1 MKTDHNFKVNNPETL
16 KRAMLILGSVDL
28 SEAWR
33 FQLKPFKLN
42 RSALQNNLYQKW
54 CGIIG
59 NDIGEPQSTMHTEF
73 KKAFVV
79 PIVERDDEDF
89 ALDMAL
95 WRTLYQSGQKEVAM
109 QAVERAKKRVS
120 TKWLNTKQFSELMDE
135 VEKYA
140 ANLGIVLPQ
149 PDSE

>member
-1 MKTDHNFKVNNPETL
+1 M
-16 KRAMLILGSVDL
+16 
-28 SEAWR
+28 
-33 FQLKPFKLN
+33 
-42 RSALQNNLYQKW
+42 
-54 CGIIG
+54 
-59 NDIGEPQSTMHTEF
+59 MHTEF

-95 WRTLYQSGQKEVAM
+95 WRKMYQAGQTEVAM
-109 QAVERAKKRVS
+109 AAVERAKKRVS